1 MDMTGKVLRVQMFGG
16 FSMHYGDEI
25 ITMNKAGSS
34 KSVRLLQMLLLS
46 LESGIAKNELMDNL
60 YGWNE
65 KTDTAN
71 SNRNLNN
78 LIYRLK
84 GQLIACG
91 LPEDEYVALNEGMCS
106 FKSSICLELD
116 TQQFEALI
124 RQAGEKSGAER
135 ISLYTRANE
144 MYCGELLPGNQTDMW
159 FFNKSNYFKEL
170 YLQSIR
176 ELEREFLQNRD
187 YKNRLQLYLRAA
199 AVYPFDNWQTQ
210 LIRCNLEIYRYEE
223 ALEIYNNTMELYAR
237 EMGSPPAAE
246 MQECFEGVELP
257 DNHHSRDTG
266 DPDSWK
272 SMDKMFSGKKD
283 EIRKA
288 ILAEEEAKGAYYCT
302 YPSFVDYCR
311 MVVRAKERNQF
322 SAVLMFLT
330 LSQRRKRS
338 SQKQMNLQEQM
349 LLLKEVI
356 GDSLRIGDAFT
367 RYGNRHF
374 ILMLIQTEKEACSAI
389 FRRIERAYMRGSGKG
404 DLWYYADMTRELGES
419 MC

>member
-170 YLQSIR
+170 FVIGFQPAILLLQSDNAV
-176 ELEREFLQNRD
+176 F
-187 YKNRLQLYLRAA
+187 AA
-199 AVYPFDNWQTQ
+199 HITAPFSHGIPHFT
-210 LIRCNLEIYRYEE
+210 
-223 ALEIYNNTMELYAR
+223 
-237 EMGSPPAAE
+237 
-246 MQECFEGVELP
+246 
-257 DNHHSRDTG
+257 HH
-266 DPDSWK
+266 
-272 SMDKMFSGKKD
+272 
-283 EIRKA
+283 
-288 ILAEEEAKGAYYCT
+288 
-302 YPSFVDYCR
+302 
-311 MVVRAKERNQF
+311 
-322 SAVLMFLT
+322 
-330 LSQRRKRS
+330 
-338 SQKQMNLQEQM
+338 
-349 LLLKEVI
+349 
-356 GDSLRIGDAFT
+356 
-367 RYGNRHF
+367 
-374 ILMLIQTEKEACSAI
+374 
-389 FRRIERAYMRGSGKG
+389 
-404 DLWYYADMTRELGES
+404 
-419 MC
+419 